1 MTLRL
6 IPMATSLFAPYVSR
20 LIQEYAVEK
29 QRAGTWLPDQALAY
43 SENEFR
49 RLLPQGQSTPNHYFF
64 SFVDQSGQPIGV
76 IWLHYSQADRSRQA
90 FIYDFEIFEPFQGQG
105 YGQKALQTV
114 FAYCQQSG
122 LAKLS
127 LHVFAHNTRARH
139 IYQKLG
145 FIETDINMTKYLNG
159 YV

>member
-1 MTLRL
+1 M
-6 IPMATSLFAPYVSR
+6 PSNLFTPYVTRS
-20 LIQEYAVEK
+20 IQDYAAEK
-29 QRAGTWLPDQALAY
+29 QRAGAWLPDEAMAH

-49 RLLPQGQSTPNHYFF
+49 LLLPQGQSTPNHYFF
-64 SFVDQSGQPIGV
+64 SLVHESGQPIGV
-76 IWLHYSQADRSRQA
+76 IWLHYSLADRSRQA
-90 FIYDFEIFEPFQGQG
+90 FIYDFEIFDPFQGQG
-105 YGQKALQTV
+105 FGQQAMHAL
-114 FAYCQQSG
+114 FAYCQQYG